1 MPNAIDHGIGH
12 PVGIGAEQPQER
24 HHDEI
29 RAILP
34 RIDGGERRLD
44 DAVEAFLVVVTGFHH
59 RDEAPDAVGAEAG
72 AIFQRLPLAGGKRRL

>member
-1 MPNAIDHGIGH
+1 MVLAPEPHRVVARLVDPVTVGANGMPNAIDHGVGH
-12 PVGIGAEQPQER
+12 LLGIGAEQPQQR

-44 DAVEAFLVVVTGFHH
+44 DAVEAFWSW
-59 RDEAPDAVGAEAG
+59 
-72 AIFQRLPLAGGKRRL
+72 